1 MGEQV
6 IDVAIVGCGP
16 AGLSAAINVRNRE
29 RSVNLHGVEFCT
41 KKLHR
46 SPEIRNYLG
55 FPNITGPELREAFF
69 GHLKTAGVEV
79 LKGKITSIMPM
90 GDQFILATAHDTFT
104 ARAVILASGVAPA
117 KYLPGEKELLGRGV
131 SYCATCDGALFR
143 GRNVAVVGQGS
154 EAKEET
160 AFLAELCAKV
170 YWFGK
175 PEEAPELANVTVARP
190 VLDAIE
196 GQGKVERV
204 VAGGESY
211 PVDGVFI
218 LRELT
223 SAESLLPGLEMAEGA
238 IKVDRQ
244 MATNL
249 PGVFAAGDCTGRPYQ
264 LAKAVGEGL
273 MAALSAVHYVD
284 QRRAAQEKG

>member
-1 MGEQV
+1 MSQEV
-6 IDVAIVGCGP
+6 VDVAIVGCGP
-16 AGLSAAINVRNRE
+16 AGLSAAINVRARD
-29 RSVNLHGVEFCT
+29 RSVNLHGVQFCT
-41 KKLHR
+41 QKLHR

-79 LKGKITSIMPM
+79 LKGKITSIMPL

-104 ARAVILASGVAPA
+104 ARSVILATGVSPTN
-117 KYLPGEKELLGRGV
+117 YLPGEKELLGRGV

-143 GRNVAVVGQGS
+143 GRTVAVIGKGD
-154 EAKEET
+154 EAREEA
-160 AFLAELCAKV
+160 AFLAGLCAKV
-170 YWFGK
+170 YWFGQ
-175 PEEAPELANVTVARP
+175 PEEAPAAANVTVAGP
-190 VLDAIE
+190 TVKAIE
-196 GQGKVERV
+196 GAGKVERV
-204 VAGGESY
+204 TAGGESY

-223 SAESLLPGLEMAEGA
+223 PAESLLPGLEMAEGA

-273 MAALSAVHYVD
+273 LAALSAVHYVD
-284 QRRAAQEKG
+284 RRRGNQEKG